1 MMESVITEGSAV
13 RGLGFPFHHLT
24 TKQNR
29 PTTGT
34 KVNEVRA
41 APLTF
46 YWRKLNLIY
55 SCTNEDFSTAL
66 NKDRIEA
73 VIPFPLW
80 FWRTSSYRD

>member
-1 MMESVITEGSAV
+1 MSTSGSGV
-13 RGLGFPFHHLT
+13 RGLGFHFNHFT

-46 YWRKLNLIY
+46 DW
-55 SCTNEDFSTAL
+55 
-66 NKDRIEA
+66 
-73 VIPFPLW
+73 
-80 FWRTSSYRD
+80 

>member
-1 MMESVITEGSAV
+1 MSTSGSGV
-13 RGLGFPFHHLT
+13 RGLGFPFHHFT

-46 YWRKLNLIY
+46 DW
-55 SCTNEDFSTAL
+55 
-66 NKDRIEA
+66 
-73 VIPFPLW
+73 
-80 FWRTSSYRD
+80 